1 MHGTLDQFQWTES
14 KVEDLKRFIEDK
26 LSSGQAAREMRISRG
41 AIMGKAYRLGL
52 HFKSEAK
59 TNSSTANLVLRRR
72 KAKRTFK
79 MVPMAPEPDARNLTL
94 LELERNDCRYVVTD
108 DHPMLFCG
116 HEKAAGSSYCAHHAH
131 VCWQAPIER
140 NRAPRPR

>member
-1 MHGTLDQFQWTES
+1 
-14 KVEDLKRFIEDK
+14 
-26 LSSGQAAREMRISRG
+26 
-41 AIMGKAYRLGL
+41 
-52 HFKSEAK
+52 
-59 TNSSTANLVLRRR
+59 
-72 KAKRTFK
+72 
-79 MVPMAPEPDARNLTL
+79 
-94 LELERNDCRYVVTD
+94 LERNDCRYVVTE